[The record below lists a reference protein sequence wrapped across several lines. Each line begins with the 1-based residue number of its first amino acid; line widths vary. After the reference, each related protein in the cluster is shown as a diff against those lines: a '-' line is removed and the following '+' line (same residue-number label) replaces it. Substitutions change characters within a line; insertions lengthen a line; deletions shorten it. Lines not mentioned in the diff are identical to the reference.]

1 MADLGFQDPVHEH
14 LEEEEE
20 EEEGGGG
27 GGRGGGGGGG
37 GRSRIGGNKTTVHIY
52 DFKAAYI
59 AEERITS
66 IT

>member
-37 GRSRIGGNKTTVHIY
+37 GGGSAETRLQ
-52 DFKAAYI
+52 YI
-59 AEERITS
+59 FTILKLLTLPKS
-66 IT
+66 V